1 MVSSGVDAA
10 ATVVLF
16 QAEDGIRDIGVTGVQ
31 TCALPICDTQRIWLR
46 PPVGTIAGQ
55 REYVIS
61 RRIEKRS
68 LQHVG
73 ASLVKRPYR
82 LALLGVRNA
91 DPKGLLFLDEFV
103 VYCAKLPGQVR
114 REQFYSDSAALQLPD
129 AFASNALIRIQN
141 SDEDLIHASLIQ
153 KLRAAIEG
161 M

>member
-1 MVSSGVDAA
+1 MEFDRPGFF
-10 ATVVLF
+10 L
-16 QAEDGIRDIGVTGVQ
+16 
-31 TCALPICDTQRIWLR
+31 CDTQRIWLR

-68 LQHVG
+68 LQYVG

-114 REQFYSDSAALQLPD
+114 REQFDSDFPGSFALPL
-129 AFASNALIRIQN
+129 FFISSIRCC
-141 SDEDLIHASLIQ
+141 SLVYV
-153 KLRAAIEG
+153 
-161 M
+161 